1 MVISHAG
8 VLQAPRH
15 AEADVVQDEVHDG
28 EAHPRL
34 LTGSAERRDVNM
46 PKREEK
52 REVRRA
58 EDEDESE
65 RPKIYLAASVMNGW
79 TRGDLLGA
87 DSVKK
92 GPCYLCSLAKS
103 EIYPA

>member
-1 MVISHAG
+1 MALSYAG

-58 EDEDESE
+58 EDEDEWW
-65 RPKIYLAASVMNGW
+65 RPNLSCCFGDEWMGS
-79 TRGDLLGA
+79 RGFAGSRLC
-87 DSVKK
+87 KK
-92 GPCYLCSLAKS
+92 GTMLCSPTNS